1 MSPSPPV
8 EIAVA
13 DKNPV
18 VLAGFR
24 TLLARDARFRLVVTA
39 SDGERFL
46 AACGRLAFDVAVIGW
61 DMPFMSGREVL
72 KALKA
77 LPKAPR
83 VVVYSGTLEVDA
95 PREAMRLG
103 AAGFVG
109 KQEPFARI
117 LEVLL
122 AVADG
127 QMVFPFI
134 DVRGLWADPLALLT
148 ERERALLTELGSG
161 KTNAELAKA
170 LGVSTN
176 TIKFHLRN
184 LFDKLGVRSR
194 AQAVQLW
201 FELRA

>member
-18 VLAGFR
+18 VLAGFK
-24 TLLARDARFRLVVTA
+24 TLLARDSRFRLVVTA

-46 AACGRLAFDVAVIGW
+46 AACGRLAFNVGVIGW
-61 DMPFMSGREVL
+61 EMPFMNGRDVL
-72 KALKA
+72 KALKTHA
-77 LPKAPR
+77 QAPR
-83 VVVYSGTLEVDA
+83 IVVYSGTRETDA
-95 PREAMRLG
+95 PRDAMRLG

-109 KQEPFARI
+109 KEEPFPRV

-122 AVADG
+122 AVAAG

-134 DVRGLWADPLALLT
+134 DVRALWTDPLALLT
-148 ERERALLTELGSG
+148 ARERALLTELGSG
-161 KTNAELAKA
+161 KTNAELARA

-194 AQAVQLW
+194 AQAVQIW

>member
-1 MSPSPPV
+1 MRSSSPV

-18 VLAGFR
+18 VLAGFK

-46 AACGRLAFDVAVIGW
+46 AACDRVAFQVGVIGW
-61 DMPFMSGREVL
+61 EMPFLAGREVL
-72 KALKA
+72 SALKTR
-77 LPKAPR
+77 PSAPR
-83 VVVYSGTLEVDA
+83 VVVYSGTRDADA
-95 PREAMRLG
+95 PRAAMRLG
-103 AAGFVG
+103 AAAFIS

-117 LEVLL
+117 LEVLV
-122 AVADG
+122 AVAAG
-127 QMVFPFI
+127 HMVFPFI
-134 DVRGLWADPLALLT
+134 DVGGLWDDPLALLT
-148 ERERALLTELGSG
+148 ARERALLIELGSG
-161 KTNAELAKA
+161 KTNAELARS
-170 LGVSTN
+170 LGVSAN

-201 FELRA
+201 HELRA